1 MILQDRDNVVQEDRM
16 KSCCTVLH
24 DRDNVVQEDRM
35 KIVVCD
41 ITG

>member
-1 MILQDRDNVVQEDRM
+1 M